1 MPQIGSLSGPWNNYY
16 SPLRVQSIYNQESN
30 ALKRSGSLTYSVN
43 VLRVY
48 HLQDHNQ
55 KGIHLRT
62 AQGGTSLVVR
72 SLRTHLSLSD
82 CI

>member
-1 MPQIGSLSGPWNNYY
+1 MPQIGSVPGPWNNYY

-30 ALKRSGSLTYSVN
+30 ALKRSGSLTYLVN

-48 HLQDHNQ
+48 RLQDHNPERNH
-55 KGIHLRT
+55 IRT
-62 AQGGTSLVVR
+62 TQGGTSLGVR
-72 SLRTHLSLSD
+72 SLRTHLSLFD